1 MAFDIFI
8 SHASEDKEDV
18 ARPIASF
25 LDENTE
31 LSVWYDEFTLNPG
44 DSLSEKIDYGLAN
57 SRYGLVVISPAFMS
71 KNWPKKELR
80 GLNALNVEGQ
90 NILIP
95 VWHNVSKE
103 EVISFSPT
111 IADVYAFNTNDG
123 ISGICNGISKIVL
136 PIETSVDEL
145 IHKAQ
150 KLLVSGEFELSV
162 MAASKA
168 LRQHLEFIA
177 LQRLGP
183 KYFRKKGIKRFSL
196 LQILDALH
204 SKGGIIPKDS
214 DSEIDRKKLNTMRNL
229 AVHGSK
235 TKELGFKNTN
245 SFLEQVRII
254 IQESKI

>member
-1 MAFDIFI
+1 LAFDIFI
-8 SHASEDKEDV
+8 SHASEDKEIV

-31 LSVWYDEFTLNPG
+31 LTVWYDEFTLNPG

-90 NILIP
+90 NKLIP
-95 VWHNVSKE
+95 VWHNVAKE

-111 IADVYAFNTNDG
+111 IADVYALNTA
-123 ISGICNGISKIVL
+123 NGVSSVCDEIIKVVVSV
-136 PIETSVDEL
+136 ETSIDEL
-145 IHKAQ
+145 IDKAQ
-150 KLLVSGEFELSV
+150 KLLKDGEFELSV
-162 MAASKA
+162 MSASKA

-196 LQILDALH
+196 LQLLDALH

-214 DSEIDRKKLNTMRNL
+214 ESEIDRKN
-229 AVHGSK
+229 
-235 TKELGFKNTN
+235 
-245 SFLEQVRII
+245 
-254 IQESKI
+254 

>member
-8 SHASEDKEDV
+8 SHASEDKDSV

-57 SRYGLVVISPAFMS
+57 SRYGLVVISHAFMN

-80 GLNALNVEGQ
+80 GLSALNVEGQ
-90 NILIP
+90 NKIIP
-95 VWHNVSKE
+95 VWHNILKE
-103 EVISFSPT
+103 DVISFSPT
-111 IADVYAFNTNDG
+111 LADFYALNTGDG
-123 ISGICNGISKIVL
+123 ISSVCNDIRKVVIPV
-136 PIETSVDEL
+136 ETSVFEL
-145 IHKAQ
+145 IDKAQ
-150 KLLVSGEFELSV
+150 KLLGDGEFELSV

-196 LQILDALH
+196 LQLLDALH
-204 SKGGIIPKDS
+204 SKGGIIPRDS
-214 DSEIDRKKLNTMRNL
+214 ESEIDRKKLNSLRNI

-235 TKELGFKNTN
+235 TKKLGFKNSN
-245 SFLEQVRII
+245 AFLAQVRII
-254 IQESKI
+254 AQESKI